1 MIKDESDLSQLLKHP
16 DSPDTLF
23 RHYQANALI
32 GPASPM
38 HSAMPCDLQSACRIF
53 CDSHNLCA
61 TLAGLDSEGHG
72 AGVPYEAAITRRLTA
87 WRVLIEHPATT
98 VSLVIAKAS
107 VVAGCSTLASDETE
121 VGLLAVELVR
131 ELAEVGPERPR
142 HAQGRA
148 LSDGVVARI
157 FRAFFD
163 ADRVYEEAVNSR
175 LRDQTAITRAAHHR
189 AEAMALVRSFPASV
203 MAEVIAKAT
212 VILHYSRWALHDATD
227 LGLLA
232 LVVLRELTSIAGA
245 QDV

>member
-1 MIKDESDLSQLLKHP
+1 
-16 DSPDTLF
+16 
-23 RHYQANALI
+23 
-32 GPASPM
+32 M

-72 AGVPYEAAITRRLTA
+72 GGVLSDQASYEAAITRRLTA

-131 ELAEVGPERPR
+131 ELAEVGPERPG

-148 LSDGVVARI
+148 LSDGVVARSC
-157 FRAFFD
+157 RAFFD

-175 LRDQTAITRAAHHR
+175 LRDQSAITRAAHHR

-203 MAEVIAKAT
+203 MAEVVAKAK